1 MKQITRRATLKI
13 ALFCTLLVILAP
25 GIWPQDQ
32 NGTTTS
38 KYNVTELPTLG
49 GTVGAAFSVDNK
61 GWVAGVANLPGDRQE
76 HAVLWVN
83 DTVADLSTLGGP
95 NSAIGFPVKHSQG
108 VLVGF
113 SQTVD
118 SDPLHEDWKYVCGA
132 FNLSGVCE
140 GKNLISRGFVWQN
153 GSIAYSLPPFSGGN
167 ISEAFGVNNSRQVVG
182 VAESGNQDQTCVH
195 PQKLDYYGVIWNP
208 EGSMQM
214 LSPYPGDHI
223 SAAVAINNNGQVVG
237 ASGPCAPISPS
248 IGAHALLWQ
257 NGSVIDLGNLGG
269 TTNNVAFSING
280 ESQVVGLS
288 GLLGNTT
295 AHAFIWQNG
304 VMSNLGTLSG
314 DVFSIAYSIND
325 NGQVVGQSCDAN
337 NKCRAFLWQ
346 YGTGMVDLNSLAAPG
361 SPQLVVAYDINNQG
375 QIVGE
380 AYDPTTENSP
390 AYLATPN

>member
-1 MKQITRRATLKI
+1 MKQIIRRPTLKI
-13 ALFCTLLVILAP
+13 ALFCMLWMIPAP

-32 NGTTTS
+32 NGTTAS
-38 KYNVTELPTLG
+38 KYNVTELPALG
-49 GTVGAAFSVDNK
+49 GTVGAAFSINDK
-61 GWVAGVANLPGDRQE
+61 GWVAGVANLPGDREE
-76 HAVLWVN
+76 HGVLWVN
-83 DTVADLSTLGGP
+83 EVVTDLGTLGGP
-95 NSAIGFPVKHSQG
+95 NSGIGFPVKNSQG

-113 SQTVD
+113 SQTND
-118 SDPLHEDWKYVCGA
+118 SDPLHEDWRYVCGA
-132 FNLSGVCE
+132 FNLSGACE

-153 GSIAYSLPPFSGGN
+153 GSIVLSLPPFTGGN

-208 EGSMQM
+208 DGSMQM

-223 SAAVAINNNGQVVG
+223 SAAVAINNKGQVVG
-237 ASGPCAPISPS
+237 GSGPCAPLSLS

-257 NGSVIDLGNLGG
+257 NDSVIDLGNLGG
-269 TTNNVAFSING
+269 TTNNVALSING

-288 GLLGNTT
+288 GLSNTT
-295 AHAFIWQNG
+295 HRAFIWQNG
-304 VMSNLGTLSG
+304 VMSNLGTLLPG
-314 DVFSIAYSIND
+314 DASSIAYSIND

-337 NKCRAFLWQ
+337 NNCRAFLWQ

-361 SPQLVVAYDINNQG
+361 SPKLVVAYDINNQG

-380 AYDPTTENSP
+380 AYDPTTGNSP